1 MKGETASWDAHTVT
15 SPRAIKALGNVE
27 QARYL
32 KPFFREALSLTQAAE
47 RLGTSVEA
55 LYRPVTRLEKLGLLR
70 VVKTE
75 PRGGRPVKYYR
86 TPGPAFFIPA
96 SLVGLELGLKSERA
110 WHRLLERSLLEW
122 WLKGIASSADWGLHV
137 VPSKVGDGDALTVSA
152 GLPPQLP
159 ERNSGAD
166 PTHFDWYKV
175 ELTEEDSRAFKR
187 ALSDLT
193 AEFRGRATAGETRY
207 VVHLAFVREAQD
219 EG

>member
-47 RLGTSVEA
+47 RLGMSVEA

-86 TPGPAFFIPA
+86 TPGSAFFIPA
-96 SLVGLELGLKSERA
+96 SLVGLELGLKNERS
-110 WHRLLERSLLEW
+110 WHRLLERSLIEW
-122 WLKGIASSADWGLHV
+122 WLGGIASSADWGLHV
-137 VPSKVGDGDALTVSA
+137 MPSKVGDEESLAVSP

-159 ERNSGAD
+159 ERNAASD
-166 PTHFDWYKV
+166 PTHFAWYKV
-175 ELTEEDSRAFKR
+175 ELAEEDSLAFKR
-187 ALSDLT
+187 ALLDLT
-193 AEFRGRATAGETRY
+193 AEFKARERAGETRY
-207 VVHLAFVREAQD
+207 VVHMAFVEEAQG